1 MIFLQYQT
9 RGFLSMFNL
18 LAEHLSQLVPPGP
31 IVTLITW
38 PHAIQQTHPVY
49 RSHASPHSIDS
60 YWFRSQRR
68 PRSVA
73 PFLLNPALCWFCPS
87 IPELASWGQRLA
99 LAWKK
104 WE

>member
-38 PHAIQQTHPVY
+38 PHAIQPPSLY
-49 RSHASPHSIDS
+49 WSHALPHRIES
-60 YWFRSQRR
+60 YYFLSQRR

-73 PFLLNPALCWFCPS
+73 PFLLNPTLGWFRPS
-87 IPELASWGQRLA
+87 IMELAS
-99 LAWKK
+99 
-104 WE
+104 